1 MIFAAGLGTRLRPI
15 TDRIPKALVHA
26 GDKTLLQWVTEKM
39 IRSGIRDVVINIHHF
54 PDQIRA
60 FLERNNNFGINIQF
74 SDESDAILDTG
85 GALLKAAPL
94 LSGDEPILVHN
105 VDVLSSISFREL
117 LEVHQASGALATL
130 AVRKRNTSRYLLFNP
145 GMRLTGWE
153 NRATGEI
160 READRKSVV

>member
-85 GALLKAAPL
+85 LFSRRLRC
-94 LSGDEPILVHN
+94 
-105 VDVLSSISFREL
+105 FR
-117 LEVHQASGALATL
+117 VTNQSWCTMWM
-130 AVRKRNTSRYLLFNP
+130 F
-145 GMRLTGWE
+145 
-153 NRATGEI
+153 
-160 READRKSVV
+160 